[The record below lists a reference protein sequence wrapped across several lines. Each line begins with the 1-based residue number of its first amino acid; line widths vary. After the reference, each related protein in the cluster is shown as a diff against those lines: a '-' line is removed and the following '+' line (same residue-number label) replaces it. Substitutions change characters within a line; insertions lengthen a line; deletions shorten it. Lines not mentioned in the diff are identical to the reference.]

1 MKFRN
6 GAGEK
11 LPALKDNIAEI
22 DQWIAPKT
30 KEILAEIENNYASQ
44 KELCD
49 TIKQDGECNDFQ
61 AFVADMVVFK
71 QDFNEKILL
80 IEQQVRS
87 ATAASKPEQP
97 KQPKAPPIRSLYRA
111 KAKGK
116 GKAK

>member
-1 MKFRN
+1 MDA
-6 GAGEK
+6 AGER
-11 LPALKDNIAEI
+11 LATLKDGIAVI

-30 KEILAEIENNYASQ
+30 EEIPAEIKNDYVSQ

-61 AFVADMVVFK
+61 ALVADMVVFK

-87 ATAASKPEQP
+87 ATAASTP
-97 KQPKAPPIRSLYRA
+97 KQTKAPPIRSLYRA
-111 KAKGK
+111 KAKAK